1 MQDCARYVEEMTR
14 LRREIHRRPEEGW
27 TEFETQWKVFR
38 ALEALGWTIRMGLD
52 VIRPEAVMGRNAE
65 LVEKA
70 MVRAAEHGVPES
82 FLKAMGGYTGLTA
95 DFDTGCEG
103 PVTGFRFDMDCVLV
117 EELHDASHLPAAE
130 GFDSEIPG
138 HMHACGHDAHTATG
152 VTLAHWITD
161 HKDELKGRFRLI
173 FQPAEE
179 GTRGAAP
186 MAAAGVV
193 DDLNWFFGAHV
204 GCNCRIGEASVVKKG
219 FLATT
224 KIDIEFT
231 GVPSHA
237 GSDPEKGRSALM
249 AAAAAAVMMQGIP
262 RHGEGDTRIAVGRL
276 VAGEGRNVTPVHA
289 FMQCET
295 RGSTQEINEYMF
307 ESVRRIVEG
316 CAASYGVEC
325 RVTKAGE
332 ATNFEATPA
341 ACDLAVEACAEV
353 FGRDHVT
360 PVLRLRAAAR
370 TARFLRAAPSSTAPR
385 RPSSSTAATITAI
398 IAPTSRS
405 RTRRACPPH
414 LPCFRA
420 SAAAPTASDPDIRSR
435 ELRLRAAPV
444 RRREA
449 SRTSFVQEPAAL
461 PYWQSGRHSPE
472 SAAVQKIRGNSMCN
486 GA

>member
-1 MQDCARYVEEMTR
+1 
-14 LRREIHRRPEEGW
+14 
-27 TEFETQWKVFR
+27 
-38 ALEALGWTIRMGLD
+38 
-52 VIRPEAVMGRNAE
+52 
-65 LVEKA
+65 
-70 MVRAAEHGVPES
+70 
-82 FLKAMGGYTGLTA
+82 
-95 DFDTGCEG
+95 
-103 PVTGFRFDMDCVLV
+103 MDCVLV

-161 HKDELKGRFRLI
+161 HK
-173 FQPAEE
+173 
-179 GTRGAAP
+179 
-186 MAAAGVV
+186 

-360 PVLRLRAAAR
+360 SLE
-370 TARFLRAAPSSTAPR
+370 TAGGSEDCSILA
-385 RPSSSTAATITAI
+385 
-398 IAPTSRS
+398 
-405 RTRRACPPH
+405 RRAIEHGAEATFLFYGCNH
-414 LPCFRA
+414 HGHHRA
-420 SAAAPTASDPDIRSR
+420 DFEIQDTQS
-435 ELRLRAAPV
+435 L
-444 RRREA
+444 
-449 SRTSFVQEPAAL
+449 PAAL
-461 PYWQSGRHSPE
+461 AVLSGICR
-472 SAAVQKIRGNSMCN
+472 RTN
-486 GA
+486 GL

>member
-82 FLKAMGGYTGLTA
+82 FLKATGGYTGLTA

-289 FMQCET
+289 YAVRDPRLYAGDQRIHVRERQAHR
-295 RGSTQEINEYMF
+295 RGL
-307 ESVRRIVEG
+307 RRLLRRRMPRDEG
-316 CAASYGVEC
+316 GRSHELRGD
-325 RVTKAGE
+325 
-332 ATNFEATPA
+332 
-341 ACDLAVEACAEV
+341 AC
-353 FGRDHVT
+353 
-360 PVLRLRAAAR
+360 RLRPGGR
-370 TARFLRAAPSSTAPR
+370 GLRGGVR
-385 RPSSSTAATITAI
+385 G
-398 IAPTSRS
+398 RS
-405 RTRRACPPH
+405 R
-414 LPCFRA
+414 
-420 SAAAPTASDPDIRSR
+420 D
-435 ELRLRAAPV
+435 
-444 RRREA
+444 
-449 SRTSFVQEPAAL
+449 
-461 PYWQSGRHSPE
+461 QS
-472 SAAVQKIRGNSMCN
+472 
-486 GA
+486 

>member
-82 FLKAMGGYTGLTA
+82 FLKATGGYTGLTA

-341 ACDLAVEACAEV
+341 ACDLAVEACVAREV
-353 FGRDHVT
+353 GISSNTLAKLSKNELVSLE
-360 PVLRLRAAAR
+360 VLVRICRQLDCS
-370 TARFLRAAPSSTAPR
+370 LGDVVQLAPPEPPIKSGLERMKKR
-385 RPSSSTAATITAI
+385 RPTHEKGGNA
-398 IAPTSRS
+398 
-405 RTRRACPPH
+405 
-414 LPCFRA
+414 
-420 SAAAPTASDPDIRSR
+420 
-435 ELRLRAAPV
+435 
-444 RRREA
+444 
-449 SRTSFVQEPAAL
+449 
-461 PYWQSGRHSPE
+461 YRHE
-472 SAAVQKIRGNSMCN
+472 
-486 GA
+486 

>member
-70 MVRAAEHGVPES
+70 MVRAADHGVPES
-82 FLKAMGGYTGLTA
+82 FLKATGGYTGLTA
-95 DFDTGCEG
+95 DFDTGREG

-204 GCNCRIGEASVVKKG
+204 GCNCRIGEASVVKRG

-307 ESVRRIVEG
+307 DSVRRIVEG

-341 ACDLAVEACAEV
+341 ACGLAVEACAEV

-360 PVLRLRAAAR
+360 SLE
-370 TARFLRAAPSSTAPR
+370 TAGGSEDCSILA
-385 RPSSSTAATITAI
+385 
-398 IAPTSRS
+398 
-405 RTRRACPPH
+405 RRAIEHGAEATFLFCGCNH
-414 LPCFRA
+414 HGHHRA
-420 SAAAPTASDPDIRSR
+420 DFEIQDTQS
-435 ELRLRAAPV
+435 L
-444 RRREA
+444 
-449 SRTSFVQEPAAL
+449 PAAL
-461 PYWQSGRHSPE
+461 AVLSGICR
-472 SAAVQKIRGNSMCN
+472 RTN
-486 GA
+486 GL

>member
-1 MQDCARYVEEMTR
+1 
-14 LRREIHRRPEEGW
+14 
-27 TEFETQWKVFR
+27 
-38 ALEALGWTIRMGLD
+38 
-52 VIRPEAVMGRNAE
+52 
-65 LVEKA
+65 
-70 MVRAAEHGVPES
+70 
-82 FLKAMGGYTGLTA
+82 
-95 DFDTGCEG
+95 
-103 PVTGFRFDMDCVLV
+103 
-117 EELHDASHLPAAE
+117 
-130 GFDSEIPG
+130 
-138 HMHACGHDAHTATG
+138 
-152 VTLAHWITD
+152 
-161 HKDELKGRFRLI
+161 
-173 FQPAEE
+173 
-179 GTRGAAP
+179 

-341 ACDLAVEACAEV
+341 ACALAVEACAEV

-360 PVLRLRAAAR
+360 CLE
-370 TARFLRAAPSSTAPR
+370 TAGGSEDCSILA
-385 RPSSSTAATITAI
+385 
-398 IAPTSRS
+398 
-405 RTRRACPPH
+405 RRAIEHGAEATFLFYGCNH
-414 LPCFRA
+414 HGHHRA
-420 SAAAPTASDPDIRSR
+420 DFEIQDTQS
-435 ELRLRAAPV
+435 L
-444 RRREA
+444 
-449 SRTSFVQEPAAL
+449 PAAL
-461 PYWQSGRHSPE
+461 AVLSGICR
-472 SAAVQKIRGNSMCN
+472 RTN
-486 GA
+486 GL